1 MQRKVVIKFCMK
13 SNKSRSK
20 VLTTAAG
27 FTGVEE
33 VALNGE
39 DQIVVVGDGIDSVAL
54 TTLLRKKVGYAEL
67 VSVQSPEPEGEND
80 NVGAG
85 GDGQKTVEPIVQY
98 TTPNCNYY
106 RPAYGSSCSLPVYVD
121 EVRYCHEPSLCSIL

>member
-1 MQRKVVIKFCMK
+1 MQRKVVIKFCMN
-13 SNKSRSK
+13 SNKSHSK
-20 VLTTAAG
+20 VLTNAAG

-67 VSVQSPEPEGEND
+67 VSVESPEPEEEND
-80 NVGAG
+80 NA
-85 GDGQKTVEPIVQY
+85 GDGVHY
-98 TTPNCNYY
+98 ATPNCNYY

-121 EVRYCHEPSLCSIL
+121 EVRHCHEPSLLCSIL